1 MVDEEDGHHGHRAER
16 FVIIIPPDEADQL
29 AVGFNQDVDNV
40 DNDVDNVVDDVASY
54 PPEEPD
60 RHLEPSEGDSQPSP
74 GYIVKYNPWIRTAF
88 ELGGFPAVATILI
101 HYLTKQQYKYI
112 ILSIDA
118 YNLLIYILCCRE
130 FRKTKIFNHIPTDPY
145 TASGAIVVNA
155 GFAQLMVSAM
165 CLTSLNFLTF
175 AISFYQYL
183 IIQISLC
190 TQIISRL
197 A

>member
-1 MVDEEDGHHGHRAER
+1 MMVDEEDGHHGKHRAER

-40 DNDVDNVVDDVASY
+40 ATY
-54 PPEEPD
+54 PPEEPA
-60 RHLEPSEGDSQPSP
+60 RHLEPSEGDSEPIP
-74 GYIVKYNPWIRTAF
+74 EYIVKYNPWIRTAF
-88 ELGGFPAVATILI
+88 ELGGFPAVATVFLN
-101 HYLTKQQYKYI
+101 YLTKRQQQQYKYI

-130 FRKTKIFNHIPTDPY
+130 LRKTKILNHIPTDPY
-145 TASGAIVVNA
+145 TASAATVINA
-155 GFAQLMVSAM
+155 GFAQLMVSAV
-165 CLTSLNFLTF
+165 CLTSFNLLTF